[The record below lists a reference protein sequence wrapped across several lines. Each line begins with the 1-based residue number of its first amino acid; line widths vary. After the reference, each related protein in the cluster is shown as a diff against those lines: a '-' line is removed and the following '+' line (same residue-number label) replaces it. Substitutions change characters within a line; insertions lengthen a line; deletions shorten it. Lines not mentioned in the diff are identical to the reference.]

1 MNKNVVAYSISVSV
15 ILLVILIWSV
25 LGILFKYWGD
35 VTAIKD
41 SLSTVSGIFGGLT
54 TLGAAIIAA
63 NLFNDWRDQHNKS
76 VSNEYAKKVLE
87 SYDRLSNSIL
97 EFQLKQ
103 SDLETELYPF
113 LVGLQLEIK
122 AHEDEYHSKIESI
135 KGTANTIKTNFKFFI
150 RNLKHYH
157 LLIEETKTS
166 TLKVKILEDYFEKI
180 PDITNFFMIP
190 VNDFAEFV
198 NVCGNAYEE
207 YFHLQNLIDD
217 NEVNRI
223 LNSLKV

>member
-1 MNKNVVAYSISVSV
+1 MNKNVVAYSISISV
-15 ILLVILIWSV
+15 ILLVILIWSI

-41 SLSTVSGIFGGLT
+41 SLSTISGIFGGLT

-97 EFQLKQ
+97 NFQLEQ
-103 SDLETELYPF
+103 NDLEAELFPF
-113 LVGLQLEIK
+113 LVGLQLENTIYV
-122 AHEDEYHSKIESI
+122 DEYHSKIEAI
-135 KGTANTIKTNFKFFI
+135 KGTANTIKTNFNFFI

-180 PDITNFFMIP
+180 TDITDLFMIP
-190 VNDFAEFV
+190 PNDFTEFV
-198 NVCGNAYEE
+198 KLCGKAHEE
-207 YFHLQNLIDD
+207 YSHLQTLIDN
-217 NEVNRI
+217 NEINNI